1 LATRTRMSDL
11 RLVTALALALCACNA
26 DVEEANVAVSNISV
40 EPAQAPSEAEPTN
53 AATPVSPARTSIFTE
68 LDMAKCRLV
77 EEEKEE
83 GPYWLR
89 RCPGHAGWQLD
100 WSESDSRQ
108 GLSLIPPSG
117 QDTELRLS
125 DLVAKGAFNSI
136 AKTIE
141 WRGADAAKPE
151 ALIFRMNVASGAE
164 PQRPDISRLGVV
176 RLTSKPCL
184 AGVVE
189 PGPGQ
194 NEKARNIADG
204 SMADC
209 VRS

>member
-1 LATRTRMSDL
+1 MSDL
-11 RLVTALALALCACNA
+11 RIVAALALALCAC
-26 DVEEANVAVSNISV
+26 DVGVEEANVAVSDNSV
-40 EPAQAPSEAEPTN
+40 EPAQSASESQSSN
-53 AATPVSPARTSIFTE
+53 AVTPASPARTSTFTE
-68 LDMAKCRLV
+68 LDMAKCRLL

-100 WSESDSRQ
+100 WSESDLRQ
-108 GLSLIPPSG
+108 GLSLIAPSRKE
-117 QDTELRLS
+117 TELRLS

-141 WRGADAAKPE
+141 WRGANAANPE

-176 RLTSKPCL
+176 RLAGKPCL
-184 AGVVE
+184 VGIVE

-204 SMADC
+204 PMAEC
-209 VRS
+209 VSG